1 MASDSGSQSPKIPAT
16 AWVLVLVALGAFW
29 AKDFPLQGSRPN
41 DQQSRSDKY
50 QSLQDV
56 DARLWQD
63 PLALIERADAAD
75 RDKAKS
81 GGNDDIH
88 SPCAIQAKLADL
100 GGGDSKT
107 AVNELTILAV
117 MVPGGPYAENAESRR
132 RTRYAVV
139 SGLRT
144 KEFVPDNEDHL
155 GYFRIDSVDGDTLRE
170 PNCDNK
176 ADDAFLVPFE
186 RFNSRYLKTRGQNTI
201 IPGPSCSLP
210 WKARLPTN
218 RKASLQSP

>member
-1 MASDSGSQSPKIPAT
+1 MASDSGNQSPKIPASG
-16 AWVLVLVALGAFW
+16 WVLVLVALGAFW

-41 DQQSRSDKY
+41 SQQSRSDKN

-63 PLALIERADAAD
+63 PLAVIERADAAD
-75 RDKAKS
+75 RDKARS
-81 GGNDDIH
+81 GGHDDIH
-88 SPCAIQAKLADL
+88 SPCAIGAKLADR
-100 GGGDSKT
+100 GGGDNKT

-117 MVPGGPYAENAESRR
+117 MVPGGPYSENAESRG

-155 GYFRIDSVDGDTLRE
+155 GYF
-170 PNCDNK
+170 
-176 ADDAFLVPFE
+176 
-186 RFNSRYLKTRGQNTI
+186 
-201 IPGPSCSLP
+201 
-210 WKARLPTN
+210 
-218 RKASLQSP
+218 